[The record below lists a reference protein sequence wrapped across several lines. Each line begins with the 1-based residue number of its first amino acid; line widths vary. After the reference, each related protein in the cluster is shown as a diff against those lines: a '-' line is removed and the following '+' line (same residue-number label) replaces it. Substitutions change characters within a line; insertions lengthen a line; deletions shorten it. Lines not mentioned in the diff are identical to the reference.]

1 ALWLDGNEHR
11 YLQELSGMNI
21 FAVLDGEVHTPELDG
36 AILPGVTRDSLL
48 TLAKSLGYKVHQR
61 RIALDEVLDGIGS
74 GRCSELFACGTAAI
88 VAPIAVLVEG
98 DGREYKL
105 REKDVVAKHLRESL
119 LAIQERRA
127 PDPFGWTQEL
137 TFN

>member
-1 ALWLDGNEHR
+1 MLALAGYSVSSPREPLDAILLMQHDD
-11 YLQELSGMNI
+11 YL
-21 FAVLDGEVHTPELDG
+21 AVL
-36 AILPGVTRDSLL
+36 IGV
-48 TLAKSLGYKVHQR
+48 
-61 RIALDEVLDGIGS
+61 
-74 GRCSELFACGTAAI
+74 AI

-98 DGREYKL
+98 DGREYRL
-105 REKDVVAKHLRESL
+105 RATDVVAKHLRESL

>member
-1 ALWLDGNEHR
+1 
-11 YLQELSGMNI
+11 
-21 FAVLDGEVHTPELDG
+21 
-36 AILPGVTRDSLL
+36 VTRDSLL
-48 TLAKSLGYKVHQR
+48 TLARSLGYKAHER

-74 GRCSELFACGTAAI
+74 GRCTELFACGTAAI

-98 DGREYKL
+98 DGREYRL
-105 REKDVVAKHLRESL
+105 RATDVVAKHLRESL